1 MLLGHCKPSFSYNT
15 FIHSYFRY
23 IKASYNYL
31 DYVKQHLLI
40 QGGCDIRAQHILVSK
55 ASYFHQTIIVVFDI
69 RPTFPTN

>member
-40 QGGCDIRAQHILVSK
+40 QGGCDIVIYGRNIYWCQKQVI
-55 ASYFHQTIIVVFDI
+55 FI
-69 RPTFPTN
+69 RQL